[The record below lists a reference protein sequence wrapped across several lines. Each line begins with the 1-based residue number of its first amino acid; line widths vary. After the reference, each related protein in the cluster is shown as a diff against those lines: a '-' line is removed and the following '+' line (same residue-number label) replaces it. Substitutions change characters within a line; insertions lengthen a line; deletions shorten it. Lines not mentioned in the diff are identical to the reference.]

1 MKSAKL
7 FTYRILLLIAV
18 TCLLAHEVVP
28 HHHHHSREVEES
40 TCCSHSEDSKEI
52 PCSIFDNVPFDSV
65 KQKPFSIR
73 KESIA
78 LSFLS
83 FLVPAHISVIKSLH
97 PNFQGFLNVH
107 YVLKKPLVFISS
119 FSHRGPPII

>member
-28 HHHHHSREVEES
+28 HHHHSREVDES
-40 TCCSHSEDSKEI
+40 TCCSHSENSKEI
-52 PCSIFDNVPFDSV
+52 PCSVFDNFPFDSV

-73 KESIA
+73 IESIA
-78 LSFLS
+78 LSFLI
-83 FLVPAHISVIKSLH
+83 PAHISAIKNLH
-97 PNFQGFLNVH
+97 TNFKGFIDVH
-107 YVLKKPLVFISS
+107 TVLKKPLVFISS
-119 FSHRGPPII
+119 FSHRGPPLV

>member
-7 FTYRILLLIAV
+7 FTYRIFLLIAV

-28 HHHHHSREVEES
+28 HHHHSPEVEES
-40 TCCSHSEDSKEI
+40 KCCSHSENSQEI
-52 PCSIFDNVPFDSV
+52 PCSVFDNVPFDSV

-78 LSFLS
+78 LSFSS

-97 PNFQGFLNVH
+97 PNFLGFFDFH

-119 FSHRGPPII
+119 FSLRGPPII